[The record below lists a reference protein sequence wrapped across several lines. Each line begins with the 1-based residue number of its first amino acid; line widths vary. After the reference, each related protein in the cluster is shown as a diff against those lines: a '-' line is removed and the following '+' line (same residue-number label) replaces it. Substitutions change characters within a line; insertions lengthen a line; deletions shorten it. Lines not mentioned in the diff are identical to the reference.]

1 MKVMEKNNIK
11 KKIFMHISSNAV
23 ISNFNNNSCITK
35 NSNISKT
42 ENKNIV
48 FNNFGSMWSI
58 NNNKFK
64 NNRYF

>member
-11 KKIFMHISSNAV
+11 KKIFMHISSNEV
-23 ISNFNNNSCITK
+23 ISNFNNNSSSTK

-48 FNNFGSMWSI
+48 FNNFGSIWSI